1 MKAITITNGS
11 IKAVDAPG
19 VREALATLGSVTKR
33 RASHVVPVNPVKR
46 VAFQALRAMFP
57 DTSKVAGW
65 TRGWKGPWVADLAPS
80 NGPILGAFDSRTDA
94 IAAEV
99 RWLNQSFML
108 GGKK

>member
-1 MKAITITNGS
+1 MRAIVIQSGTVV
-11 IKAVDAPG
+11 AVDSPQ
-19 VREALATLGSVTKR
+19 VREAFSALGSVTKR

-46 VAFQALRAMFP
+46 VAFQALRAIFP

-65 TRGWKGPWVADLAPS
+65 TRKWEGPWVARLVD
-80 NGPILGAFDSRTDA
+80 GPALGPFVSRADA

-108 GGKK
+108 GGGK